1 MRNQLTGRKSKNTFL
16 GEKVGFLDS
25 LDGTEHKY
33 QKFLDYQKK
42 NFSLESFWVQK
53 KKKIELLCLST
64 H

>member
-42 NFSLESFWVQK
+42 NFSLESS
-53 KKKIELLCLST
+53 KKKIKLLCLST